1 MSGTDGQAK
10 IFVAFMK
17 NMKAGAVAGLKS
29 HDWGKVAA
37 GYNGSSW
44 QTHNPDYASNLSK
57 FYDEFK

>member
-1 MSGTDGQAK
+1 
-10 IFVAFMK
+10 MK